1 MSYEAI
7 DGCLS
12 PSGTLLYIY
21 QNDLSAGATALPSTL
36 QAEYEEW
43 MGYRNI
49 AAAKQNETDSYCTM
63 AWIYKQWKD
72 GNV

>member
-12 PSGTLLYIY
+12 PSGTLLYLY

-36 QAEYEEW
+36 QAELDEW
-43 MGYRNI
+43 QGYRNI
-49 AAAKQNETDSYCTM
+49 VASKQNETDSYCTM